1 MNADRA
7 LILHH
12 SSLSG
17 ARSHFQSG
25 FTLIEMA
32 VVVALMSVL
41 MVLATTTLTTLFR
54 VQRQI
59 ASDAAQDL
67 AIARL
72 ARHWRADA
80 HEAVEANTDTGCSF
94 VLIDRRTIAYTL
106 SPPAIIREV
115 RHGPS
120 IKHRDAFVLPRQA
133 DVRFV
138 GKPVAGGRIMC
149 AAIAPA
155 ETASRAYAVPVRA
168 IQIEAAVNLRRQ
180 AADKEG
186 PP

>member
-1 MNADRA
+1 
-7 LILHH
+7 
-12 SSLSG
+12 
-17 ARSHFQSG
+17 
-25 FTLIEMA
+25 
-32 VVVALMSVL
+32 MSVL

-80 HEAVEANTDTGCSF
+80 HEAIEANIGAGCF
-94 VLIDRRTIAYTL
+94 FALIDGRTIAYTL
-106 SPPAIIREV
+106 SPPAIIRVV
-115 RHGPS
+115 RRGAS
-120 IKHRDAFVLPRQA
+120 IEHQDAFVLPRRS

-138 GKPVAGGRIMC
+138 SKPVAGGRIVC

-155 ETASRAYAVPVRA
+155 ETASRAHDVPVRA